1 MTNDLK
7 ESNFVTGVVYLSED
21 IEQSIEFV
29 SEITT
34 FFQNHFVNFELI
46 GVNDNVIPDTKIFLS
61 KLHDQGIKNTFT
73 LLNMGFTQGLEL
85 AMNAGDDL
93 AIGDFV
99 FEFDSCY
106 KDYSDELIME
116 VYLKVLSGFDIVAA
130 GTKTNRLTSKIFY
143 MLFNKS
149 SRLPTEIGTESFRI
163 ISRRAINRIEALNK
177 VIPYRKAIYANS
189 GLSSTTLYYQSS
201 QNEGYAISHHES
213 SDMRTSTALNAIV
226 LFTDFFF
233 KFSFGLSLLMIILT
247 LVGTVYTL
255 TIFFAGKPIPGYTTT
270 MLLSTSSFFAIF
282 IILAIVIKYLSIIV
296 SVLVK
301 KQKYII
307 KNIEKI

>member
-7 ESNFVTGVVYLSED
+7 ESNFITGVVYLSED
-21 IEQSIEFV
+21 IEQSIAFV
-29 SEITT
+29 SDIIV
-34 FFQNHFVNFELI
+34 FFQKYFENFEII
-46 GVNDNVIPDTKIFLS
+46 GVNDDLILDTKKFLS
-61 KLHDQGIKNTFT
+61 KLHDQGIKNKFT
-73 LLNMGFTQGLEL
+73 LLNMGFTQGLDL

-93 AIGDFV
+93 AIGDFII
-99 FEFDSCY
+99 EFDSCY
-106 KDYSDELIME
+106 KDYSDDLIMD
-116 VYLKVLSGFDIVAA
+116 VYRKVLTGFDIVAA
-130 GTKTNRLTSKIFY
+130 GTVTKRLASRVFY
-143 MLFNKS
+143 KLFNRS
-149 SRLPTEIGTESFRI
+149 SALSTKIGSESFRI

-177 VIPYRKAIYANS
+177 FIPYRKAIYANS
-189 GLSSTTLYYQSS
+189 GLNSTTLYYEST
-201 QNEGYAISHHES
+201 NDEGYSISHHES
-213 SDMRTSTALNAIV
+213 SDSQINTAINAIV

-233 KFSFGLSLLMIILT
+233 KFSFGLSLLMIFLT
-247 LVGTVYTL
+247 LAGTVYTL
-255 TIFFAGKPIPGYTTT
+255 VIFFSGKPIPGYTTT